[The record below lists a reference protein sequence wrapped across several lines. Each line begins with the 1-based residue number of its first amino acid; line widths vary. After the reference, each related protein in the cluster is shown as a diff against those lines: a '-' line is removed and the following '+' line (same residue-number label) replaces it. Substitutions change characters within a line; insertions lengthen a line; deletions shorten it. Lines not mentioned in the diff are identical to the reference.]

1 MSSSASV
8 NKVSKL
14 AIQGG
19 EPVRKTWLPY
29 GRQSIS
35 DADVDAV
42 AKVLRSDWLTQGPAI
57 AEFEDAISN
66 YCGVSHA
73 VAVCNGT
80 AALHVAYFGAGV
92 VAGDEVVMPAIT
104 FAATGNAAL
113 YLGAKPVFADV
124 DPDTG
129 NLSAESAA
137 KAITDK
143 TKALVAVDFTGHP
156 CDLSALRALADKAEI
171 AFIVDGAHS
180 LGSTYNGKPAAQV
193 ADLTTFS
200 FHPVKTITTGE
211 GGMVVTNKKH
221 VADKMRVFRTHGIEK
236 DAANFL
242 SANQGP
248 WYHEMQ
254 VLGFNYRIT
263 DFQAALGISQLK
275 QIDKFLARR
284 RQIASTY
291 KQEIPK
297 LKNFRCLTENPNA
310 ESAYHLFQVLINKE
324 PFADNRKFAV
334 EALHGE
340 NIGVQIHYIPTYDHP
355 YYRQNVRKTKPD
367 CPNTDLFYSR
377 VISLPMFPGMT
388 DADVQDVLTA
398 LRKVDEALN

>member
-1 MSSSASV
+1 
-8 NKVSKL
+8 
-14 AIQGG
+14 
-19 EPVRKTWLPY
+19 VRKTWLPY
-29 GRQSIS
+29 GRQSVS

-42 AKVLRSDWLTQGPAI
+42 AKVLRSDWLTQGPTI
-57 AEFEDAISN
+57 GEFENAISN

-73 VAVCNGT
+73 VAVNSGT

-92 VAGDEVVMPAIT
+92 VAGDEVVMPGMS

-129 NLSAESAA
+129 SLSVESAA

-143 TKALVAVDFTGHP
+143 TKALVSVDFTGHP
-156 CDLSALRALADKAEI
+156 CDLAGLRALADKAEI

-180 LGSTYNGKPAAQV
+180 LGSTYNGKHAAQV

-211 GGMVVTNKKH
+211 GGMAVTNNKH
-221 VADKMRVFRTHGIEK
+221 VADRMRVFRTHGMEK
-236 DAANFL
+236 DAANFMDT
-242 SANQGP
+242 SQGP

-254 VLGFNYRIT
+254 ELGFNYRMT
-263 DFQAALGISQLK
+263 DFQAALGLSQLE

-284 RQIASTY
+284 RQIAATY
-291 KQEIPK
+291 KQEMPK
-297 LKNFRCLTENPNA
+297 LKHIRCLTEKPNA
-310 ESAYHLFQVLINKE
+310 ESAYHLFQVLIDKE
-324 PFADNRKFAV
+324 PFAEKRKFAV

-340 NIGVQIHYIPTYDHP
+340 NIGVQIHYIPIYDHP
-355 YYRQNVRKTKPD
+355 YYRQNVRKTKPE
-367 CPNTDLFYSR
+367 CPNTDLFYSK
-377 VISLPMFPGMT
+377 VISLPIFPSMS
-388 DADVQDVLTA
+388 DADVKDVLTA
-398 LRKVDEALN
+398 LQKLDGSLE